1 MNVLIK
7 SATILD
13 EKSDFHV
20 MIPSKNGN
28 LNSYNQFLALQTN
41 HRLKPLQTQE
51 KRITNIA
58 YKHPVLKDVFEE
70 EVTNFQYPKVQ
81 YYYPITS
88 ATNSV
93 LSFEDQQPF
102 LIQFKALFLF
112 TAAVEPQASNFVNS
126 PLIVPIFYNIGKSSL
141 QTPPLYYWIGSE
153 NNFDIKINLQKDRIL
168 KLANKEI
175 QFIPLQTNFNNKV
188 SITTKEHPTES
199 GHFSILKDT
208 DTLTLVSYN
217 YNRNESQLNYAD
229 LTKIKGVSI
238 ENSLNTTL
246 KNIKIEANVTWLWKW
261 FVIFA
266 LLLLAFEMLILKY
279 FK

>member
-1 MNVLIK
+1 MENGGVV
-7 SATILD
+7 
-13 EKSDFHV
+13 V
-20 MIPSKNGN
+20 MIPSKNGD
-28 LNSYNQFLALQTN
+28 LKSYNQFLGLQTK

-58 YKHPVLKDVFEE
+58 FKHPILKDVFEE
-70 EVTNFQYPKVQ
+70 QVTNFQYPKVQ
-81 YYYPITS
+81 YYYPLTTS
-88 ATNSV
+88 TNSV

-112 TAAVEPQASNFVNS
+112 TAAVEPEASNFVNS
-126 PLIVPIFYNIGKSSL
+126 PLIVPTFFNIGKSSL
-141 QTPPLYYWIGSE
+141 KTPPLYYWIGAE
-153 NNFDIKINLQKDRIL
+153 NKFDIKINLQKDRIL
-168 KLANKEI
+168 KLANKTR
-175 QFIPLQTNFNNKV
+175 QFIPFQTNFNNKV
-188 SITTKEHPTES
+188 SITTKDDPKEP

-217 YNRNESQLNYAD
+217 YNRNESQLNYAN
-229 LTKIKGVSI
+229 LAKIKGVSI
-238 ENSLNTTL
+238 ENSLDTTL

-266 LLLLAFEMLILKY
+266 LILLAFEMLILKY